1 MNLQFHMLT
10 LIQYNKFDH
19 LKMVKLV
26 ENEFSLFIS
35 IIEGKGKINRETV
48 VKRVRILVLANVSSL
63 DFETQIQFILAQP

>member
-1 MNLQFHMLT
+1 MLT
-10 LIQYNKFDH
+10 LIQYKKFDH

-48 VKRVRILVLANVSSL
+48 VKGVRILVPTTVSSL
-63 DFETQIQFILAQP
+63 DFEAQIQLILAQP